1 MAKLIGR
8 LCGVFENALE
18 SVMDDSPISE
28 INNRYIKG
36 EEVNSTASVT
46 VTININFDSA
56 SNPGY
61 QEESVADRE
70 MKIFYKRFC

>member
-1 MAKLIGR
+1 MTKLMGR

-18 SVMDDSPISE
+18 SVMDDSPIPE
-28 INNRYIKG
+28 INNRYNKG
-36 EEVNSTASVT
+36 EEVNNTTNVT

-56 SNPGY
+56 SNTGY

-70 MKIFYKRFC
+70 MRIFYKRFC